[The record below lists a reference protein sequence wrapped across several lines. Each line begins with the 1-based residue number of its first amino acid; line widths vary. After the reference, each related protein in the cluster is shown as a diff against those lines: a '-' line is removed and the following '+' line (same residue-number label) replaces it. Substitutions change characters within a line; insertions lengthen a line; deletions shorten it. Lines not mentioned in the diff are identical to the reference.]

1 MENVLNCNPPHPSL
15 GFLVT
20 QNASSFK
27 AKPNKYQPITVNGKS
42 LFHSVF
48 SHEGFPPSL
57 PPSQTLWYPLARLFL
72 RPENVNVVI
81 TNYHAVL
88 LQFCNTHPQG
98 RPPTPSTRGLPMRSQ
113 LGKKKL
119 CGALNTKS
127 GFKILESRMTD

>member
-1 MENVLNCNPPHPSL
+1 M
-15 GFLVT
+15 
-20 QNASSFK
+20 ASPYF
-27 AKPNKYQPITVNGKS
+27 T
-42 LFHSVF
+42 LFF

-88 LQFCNTHPQG
+88 LQFCNTHQQG